1 MVSPYKKK
9 NIYTS
14 IFSLSIFG
22 LMIAALA
29 TPWYIWDNTFS
40 LRSVDETLNP
50 ASGMTGVVSS
60 STLNQTTIVYDL
72 IGFRT
77 SALRS
82 GSTAKL
88 QTYKSHGYADM
99 PSVTTI
105 FRVCTAF
112 VLVTLILSLSM
123 SVIQLVFLNLYIRN
137 KILYLVG
144 MSNFR
149 IALIAASVLTIF
161 STVIAFLALL
171 GISAAFKMD
180 QPSCSEGP
188 CRDFSSSVTSIFDDG
203 PVKSVTKWG
212 PDAGWYITLCSI
224 PLSLVL
230 LFFVAYNRFPLPV
243 ISEASSGE
251 AL

>member
-29 TPWYIWDNTFS
+29 TTWYVWDNTFS
-40 LRSVDETLNP
+40 FRSTDQTLNSG
-50 ASGMTGVVSS
+50 SGMTGVMTST
-60 STLNQTTIVYDL
+60 TLNRTTILYDL

-77 SALRS
+77 NVLKS
-82 GSTAKL
+82 GSTAKA

-99 PSVTTI
+99 PSVTAI

-112 VLVTLILSLSM
+112 VLIALIFSLSI
-123 SVIQLVFLNLYIRN
+123 SVIQLVFLNSYIRN

-144 MSNFR
+144 MTIFR
-149 IALIAASVLTIF
+149 LGLIAVSVLTIF

-171 GISAAFKMD
+171 GISAAFKED
-180 QPSCSEGP
+180 QPFCTEGP
-188 CRDFSSSVTSIFDDG
+188 CRGFASTVTSTFDDDA
-203 PVKSVTKWG
+203 VKSVTKWG
-212 PDAGWYITLCSI
+212 PDAGWYITLCSV

-230 LFFVAYNRFPLPV
+230 LYFVVFNRFPLPV